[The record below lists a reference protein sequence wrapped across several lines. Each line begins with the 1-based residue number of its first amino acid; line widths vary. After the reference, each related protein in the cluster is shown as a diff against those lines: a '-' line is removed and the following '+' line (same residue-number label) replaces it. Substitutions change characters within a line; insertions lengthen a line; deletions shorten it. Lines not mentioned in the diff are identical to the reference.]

1 LCLEIA
7 YFSYTNRYGNARGCE
22 KLQRFGHEECLKD
35 MGQLKAKFILIILIL
50 MLSCADNDNLVKR
63 RIPIDIY
70 EITIPPS
77 GTINQ
82 DVQVQLKAQATNGCF
97 SELGI
102 KLIEINSRH
111 FLFKAT
117 GLFQSNGICHN
128 MMVYKDTIINFKPS
142 MTGKYFFQTNE
153 DPFEIRKDTIDI
165 N

>member
-1 LCLEIA
+1 VSKRHGTIKSKIHFNHTDTHA
-7 YFSYTNRYGNARGCE
+7 FMRG
-22 KLQRFGHEECLKD
+22 QR
-35 MGQLKAKFILIILIL
+35 QL
-50 MLSCADNDNLVKR
+50 SKR

-82 DVQVQLKAQATNGCF
+82 DVQVQLKAQATNCCY